1 MNKKKK
7 SLILIVDD
15 IPKNLQVL
23 GSVLR
28 VEGYEIAIAMNGK
41 QALKIVEDILPDL
54 ILLDVMMPEL
64 DGYETCEI
72 LKKSRRTK
80 DIPVIFLTAKTETED
95 IARGFE
101 LGAVDYINKPFK
113 SVELL
118 ARVKTHID
126 LKKSKEELEK
136 SYQRLQD
143 DLDIASVI
151 QGFLLPKSF
160 IITEKILFSSLYIPS
175 TKIGGDLFDVIPI
188 SDSKFIVYIADIS
201 GHGIQAALIMT
212 AVKSIISMIIEK
224 EKETLE
230 LHKIISRL
238 NKILDRNLFRNNYMT
253 MMLCLI
259 DFEENI
265 IKSFSAGH
273 PPMAQYDLIAKKAEF
288 IAMEKGSI
296 PIGWLE
302 DYDYSK
308 EEEHIKKLDDNKI
321 YFLYS
326 DGIFECENQD
336 EEQLGME
343 GILEFLEKNITEND
357 GLLIPHKISKG
368 LQNLGYDLSKDDF
381 TQLCFRTKISKA
393 NFLAGKLKR
402 NKSGRT
408 AIDCEQI
415 IFDNFK
421 DKDFAQK
428 VEIGINNFI
437 DALIQSDFIP
447 LNDNYYYLQ
456 ILSDSEM
463 KFTLYDFK
471 KDWNLQKIIEKDTNG
486 ISKIY
491 KLSSKVKKT
500 RFANINATEIFIKYK
515 K

>member
-1 MNKKKK
+1 MKKKKK

-23 GSVLR
+23 GSILR
-28 VEGYEIAIAMNGK
+28 AEGYEIAIAMNGK
-41 QALKIVEDILPDL
+41 QALKVVEDILPDL

-95 IARGFE
+95 IARGFK

-175 TKIGGDLFDVIPI
+175 TKIGGDLFDIIPI

-224 EKETLE
+224 EKETLD
-230 LHKIISRL
+230 LYKIINLL

-259 DFEENI
+259 DLEENI

-273 PPMAQYDLIAKKAEF
+273 PPMAQYDLISKKAEF

-308 EEEHIKKLDDNKI
+308 EEEHSVKLDDNKI

-326 DGIFECENQD
+326 DGIFECENKD

-343 GILEFLEKNITEND
+343 GILEFLEKNITEKD
-357 GLLIPHKISKG
+357 GLLIPYKIKIG

-381 TQLCFRTKISKA
+381 TQLCFRTKISKG
-393 NFLAGKLKR
+393 NFLTGKLKK
-402 NKSGRT
+402 NKGGRT
-408 AIDCEQI
+408 AIDCEQF

-437 DALIQSDFIP
+437 DSLIQSGFIP
-447 LNDNYYYLQ
+447 LNDNYFYLQ
-456 ILSDSEM
+456 ILSEKEM
-463 KFTLYDFK
+463 KFILYDYGN
-471 KDWNLQKIIEKDTNG
+471 DWVLPKMGENEIYELTSKIIKN
-486 ISKIY
+486 
-491 KLSSKVKKT
+491 
-500 RFANINATEIFIKYK
+500 RFTNINETEIYIKHEK
-515 K
+515 